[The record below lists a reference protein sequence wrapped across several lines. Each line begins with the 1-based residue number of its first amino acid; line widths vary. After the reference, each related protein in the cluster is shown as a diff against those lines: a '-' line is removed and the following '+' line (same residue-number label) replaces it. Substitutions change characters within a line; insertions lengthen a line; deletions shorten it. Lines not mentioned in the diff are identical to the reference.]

1 MRNFTQFLES
11 MQFDPQSVVQA
22 AIQARADEGIAGRA
36 TFGDC
41 KAVCNRLASLLRKLG
56 VVAQL
61 KGGQFICDPNDEIHY
76 DHSWLIVGGDILD
89 PTVDQFFSDLD
100 FDLSTQT
107 PGVYF
112 SHPECD
118 GDWLTDRYR

>member
-1 MRNFTQFLES
+1 MRNFSQFLES

-22 AIQARADEGIAGRA
+22 AIRARADEDITARA
-36 TFGDC
+36 SFGDC
-41 KAVCNRLASLLRKLG
+41 KATCVRLASLLRAAG
-56 VVAQL
+56 IPAQL
-61 KGGQFICDPNDEIHY
+61 KGGQFVCNPNNEIHY
-76 DHSWLIVGGDILD
+76 DHSWLVVSSDILD

-112 SHPECD
+112 SHPEWD
-118 GDWLTDRYR
+118 GDWLTDRYK